1 MEMLNTIQLS
11 KLVDMSNP
19 GKVLHA
25 VKKIFC
31 YHYPA
36 NHFNPVKSYF
46 IQVKKIFDG
55 KFKGYKKCNTYYHD
69 LKHTLDTLLAV
80 ARILDGYNIKE
91 KPIPVNLAINL
102 LGASL
107 FHDVGYIQEEW
118 DNEGTGAKFTKYHIQ
133 RSVEFL
139 IKHQDRL
146 QLKKEDMEMIN
157 RFIRCTGF
165 AGEILLIKFRS
176 EEERIAGASLGT
188 ADLLGQMS
196 DRTYL
201 EKLLFL
207 YYEFKEAEIEGYDTE
222 FDVIKKTID
231 FYELTKEKFKK
242 TLMNMNT
249 YTEYHFKERHD
260 IHYDLYGE
268 TIERHINY
276 IKRIISDSST
286 NFRRKL
292 NRANWVEE
300 YIYS

>member
-1 MEMLNTIQLS
+1 MEVLNAIQLS
-11 KLVDMSNP
+11 RLIDMSNP
-19 GKVLHA
+19 GKVLNEI
-25 VKKIFC
+25 KKIFC
-31 YHYPA
+31 HHYPA
-36 NHFNPVKSYF
+36 NRFNPVKSYF
-46 IQVKKIFDG
+46 VQVKRIFEG
-55 KFKGYKKCNTYYHD
+55 KFKGYKRCNTYYHD
-69 LKHTLDTLLAV
+69 FKHTLDTLLAS
-80 ARILDGYNIKE
+80 ARILDGYNLKE
-91 KPIPVNLAINL
+91 KPIPVNMATNL
-102 LGASL
+102 LAAAL

-139 IKHQDRL
+139 LKHQDKLRID
-146 QLKKEDMEMIN
+146 KDNIEMIN

-165 AGEILLIKFRS
+165 ASEMLLIKFLS
-176 EEERIAGASLGT
+176 EQERITGAILGT
-188 ADLLGQMS
+188 ADLMGQMS

-207 YYEFKEAEIEGYDTE
+207 YYEFKEAEIEGYETE

-231 FYELTKEKFKK
+231 FYEMTKEKFKK
-242 TLMNMNT
+242 PLMKMNT
-249 YTEYHFKERHD
+249 YVLYHFNKRYD
-260 IHYDLYGE
+260 IHHDLYGE

-300 YIYS
+300 YVYS